1 MKFLCNTAIAIA
13 FLLPL
18 CSHAQ
23 VKIGNPAGT
32 PDASAVLELSD
43 TARGLLLPRLT
54 QSQMNNIVTPAN
66 GLMIFNTTNN
76 GIYQYNQPA
85 TQWKP
90 IVADSSEWFFD
101 PSSAKLYL
109 RRALNNQDSF
119 YYNTNTKKF
128 VYADTRYYATSGGG
142 VFNLDEGNSDR
153 FIFKTTASKYLRP
166 YPNLNSAN
174 LYAIYSVDNDT
185 LALSHPF
192 EASYYGLASDV
203 TVTPQATQRIAE
215 LYGIR
220 SFATSAARDSVSA
233 TYAFFNSATI
243 RGKGYHDVVYG
254 INNSVNVRDSTT
266 TIGLLFGIQNRLSY
280 SSPLG
285 TPRIVGDIYGYFGTM
300 STAFNGKVDG
310 SAYGI
315 FLTNVTAGALGR
327 NFGIYTSKGPSRLGD
342 SVLVTDINAIR
353 PRTVFDINSP
363 TAMILPVGTTAQ
375 RPLTGITGMF
385 RYNIDNAT
393 PEAYNGTAW
402 VNVKNPILS
411 ATGLIDPPF
420 TANNSTGNVN
430 FAFTGAAIGNTVTIS
445 PATTL
450 PAGIV
455 IAWAYVS
462 APNQLTIGFANFS
475 GSGVDLPAQTFY
487 VKVIQ

>member
-1 MKFLCNTAIAIA
+1 MKLFFKTLLCIVI
-13 FLLPL
+13 LLPV
-18 CSHAQ
+18 CTQAQ
-23 VKIGNPAGT
+23 VKIGNPPGA
-32 PDASAVLELSD
+32 PVPSAILELSD
-43 TARGLLLPRLT
+43 TARGLLLT
-54 QSQMNNIVTPAN
+54 HTQMNNIGTPAN
-66 GLMIFNTTNN
+66 GLLVFNTTNN

-85 TQWKP
+85 TQWRP
-90 IVADSSEWFFD
+90 IVADSSEWFFE

-109 RRALNNQDSF
+109 RRALNNKDSF

-128 VYADTRYYATSGGG
+128 MYADTRYYTGTTGNS
-142 VFNLDEGNSDR
+142 FNLDEGNSDR

-174 LYAIYSVDNDT
+174 IYAIYSVDNDT

-203 TVTPQATQRIAE
+203 TVTPQATQRISE

-220 SFATSAARDSVSA
+220 SFAFSAARDSVNA
-233 TYAFFNSATI
+233 LYALFTGASV

-254 INNSVNVRDSTT
+254 INNTVSVRDSATT
-266 TIGLLFGIQNRLSY
+266 VGLLFGIQNRLSY
-280 SSPLG
+280 VSPLG
-285 TPRIVGDIYGYFGTM
+285 TPRINGDIYGYFGTM

-327 NFGIYTSKGPSRLGD
+327 NYAIFTSKGHGRFGD
-342 SVLVTDINAIR
+342 SVLVTDGVLQRAR
-353 PRTVFDINSP
+353 AVFDISS
-363 TAMILPVGTTAQ
+363 TSAMIMPVGTTAQ

-385 RYNIDNAT
+385 RYNTDNAT
-393 PEAYNGTAW
+393 PEAYTGTAW
-402 VNVKNPILS
+402 VDVKNPILS
-411 ATGLIDPPF
+411 TSGLIDPPF
-420 TANNSTGNVN
+420 TVNNSTGNVN
-430 FAFTGAAIGNTVTIS
+430 FGFTGAAVGNTVTIS
-445 PATTL
+445 PAAAL
-450 PAGIV
+450 PSGIV

-462 APNQLTIGFANFS
+462 SPNVVTIGFANFS
-475 GSGVDLPAQTFY
+475 GSSVDLPAQTFY